1 MKRLFNKLKSPR
13 DIAKES
19 IIEVPWHVLGEM
31 DQLDTIIEESNSKPI
46 AIFKHSTRCG
56 ISRGVLKIFERN
68 YSLKDEQIKLY
79 FLDLLAHRDISNEI
93 AARFKVH
100 HESPQII
107 VLKEGKV
114 VYHDSHHSIEASS
127 LEKFVD

>member
-1 MKRLFNKLKSPR
+1 MGFFNKFKAPR
-13 DIAKES
+13 DVAKEA
-19 IIEVPWHVLGEM
+19 IVEVPWHVLGEM
-31 DQLDTIIEESNSKPI
+31 AQLDEITEESKTKPI

-68 YSLKDEQIKLY
+68 YSLKEEQIKLY

-93 AARFKVH
+93 AARFNVH

-107 VLKEGKV
+107 VVKDGKV
-114 VYHDSHHSIEASS
+114 VFHDSHHSIEASD
-127 LEKFVD
+127 LEKYVN

>member
-1 MKRLFNKLKSPR
+1 MGFFKKLRAPR
-13 DIAKES
+13 NIAKEATV
-19 IIEVPWHVLGEM
+19 EVPWHELGEM
-31 DQLDTIIEESNSKPI
+31 DQLDKIVEESKTKPV

-68 YSLKDEQIKLY
+68 YSLKEDQIKLY

-100 HESPQII
+100 HESPQLII
-107 VLKEGKV
+107 VKDGEV
-114 VYHDSHHSIEASS
+114 VYHDSHHSIEAST
-127 LEKFVD
+127 LEKFVN